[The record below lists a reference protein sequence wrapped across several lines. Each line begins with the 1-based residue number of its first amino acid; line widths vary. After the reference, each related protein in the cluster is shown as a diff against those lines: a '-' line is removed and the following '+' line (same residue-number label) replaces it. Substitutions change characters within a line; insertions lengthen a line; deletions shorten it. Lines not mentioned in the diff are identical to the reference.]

1 MNSKKE
7 TLLSYLY
14 NHSTWSSRN
23 DLSNFLNVSTRQVTN
38 YINEINKNETIVLS
52 SNKGYKINPKFIGKN
67 VSINNSDSIENRNN
81 KILITLCNFCN
92 GINLYDL
99 AEKYFISYSLM
110 ESIIYNLKH
119 SFETFHIQLQ
129 KKGEIVS
136 LQGKEM
142 DIRRFETIQ
151 IYKNSLEK
159 FREYQFANDLIPIN
173 KIKKILKLNDI
184 FINDYSLSLLVLN
197 LNVMIDRI
205 TKGYLIKNRKQ
216 ETCDIS
222 DNYKNSLDDLVY
234 FIKKQLNI
242 HISNSEKRWINEML
256 ISLSTPYDPEKIN
269 IKNIENYVE
278 KKYIQITNEI
288 LDQVKINFPI
298 VSFDDDFQIRFT
310 IHIRNCFLQKD
321 FEAYN
326 IDSLTKRIK
335 YSYPLIYDVSV
346 FIASYLEQNY
356 ALSMTQNEITYIA
369 FHICSSLSDF
379 SEYKVTITYI
389 YSDYWSYH
397 KKVLD
402 TLMSSID
409 EKAIIK
415 ESVSIS
421 DYSPALYHSDLIVT
435 DSNAEFPE
443 PCVHVSLL
451 PSKENIKRVFF
462 MVENLYRKKQY
473 NFFYNNFLRFFSKD
487 CFLFYNEKNYK
498 ELIKNMCSIAYE
510 KGLID
515 EYFLEDVLKR
525 EKLSNTVFNTVAIPH
540 SLSVNSKKTFIF
552 IAIPKYPLLWGKSK
566 PKVKLV
572 VMLGINLED
581 RKTFSHIYD
590 FMVDILSNTNNIN
603 ILCKSKNFN
612 DFINNLNNIAKN
624 YNQF

>member
-67 VSINNSDSIENRNN
+67 VSIDNSDSIENRNN

-136 LQGKEM
+136 LQGKEI

-173 KIKKILKLNDI
+173 KIKKILKLNNI

-205 TKGYLIKNRKQ
+205 TKGYLIKSRKQ
-216 ETCDIS
+216 KTCDIS

-389 YSDYWSYH
+389 YSDYCTYH

-409 EKAIIK
+409 
-415 ESVSIS
+415 
-421 DYSPALYHSDLIVT
+421 
-435 DSNAEFPE
+435 
-443 PCVHVSLL
+443 
-451 PSKENIKRVFF
+451 
-462 MVENLYRKKQY
+462 
-473 NFFYNNFLRFFSKD
+473 
-487 CFLFYNEKNYK
+487 
-498 ELIKNMCSIAYE
+498 
-510 KGLID
+510 
-515 EYFLEDVLKR
+515 
-525 EKLSNTVFNTVAIPH
+525 
-540 SLSVNSKKTFIF
+540 
-552 IAIPKYPLLWGKSK
+552 
-566 PKVKLV
+566 
-572 VMLGINLED
+572 
-581 RKTFSHIYD
+581 
-590 FMVDILSNTNNIN
+590 
-603 ILCKSKNFN
+603 
-612 DFINNLNNIAKN
+612 
-624 YNQF
+624 

>member
-52 SNKGYKINPKFIGKN
+52 SNKGYKINPKFIGKI
-67 VSINNSDSIENRNN
+67 VSIDNSDSIENRNN

-222 DNYKNSLDDLVY
+222 DDYKNSLDDLVY

-321 FEAYN
+321 FEAY
-326 IDSLTKRIK
+326 
-335 YSYPLIYDVSV
+335 
-346 FIASYLEQNY
+346 
-356 ALSMTQNEITYIA
+356 
-369 FHICSSLSDF
+369 
-379 SEYKVTITYI
+379 
-389 YSDYWSYH
+389 
-397 KKVLD
+397 KKP
-402 TLMSSID
+402 
-409 EKAIIK
+409 II
-415 ESVSIS
+415 
-421 DYSPALYHSDLIVT
+421 LIV
-435 DSNAEFPE
+435 
-443 PCVHVSLL
+443 
-451 PSKENIKRVFF
+451 
-462 MVENLYRKKQY
+462 
-473 NFFYNNFLRFFSKD
+473 
-487 CFLFYNEKNYK
+487 
-498 ELIKNMCSIAYE
+498 
-510 KGLID
+510 
-515 EYFLEDVLKR
+515 
-525 EKLSNTVFNTVAIPH
+525 
-540 SLSVNSKKTFIF
+540 
-552 IAIPKYPLLWGKSK
+552 
-566 PKVKLV
+566 
-572 VMLGINLED
+572 
-581 RKTFSHIYD
+581 
-590 FMVDILSNTNNIN
+590 
-603 ILCKSKNFN
+603 
-612 DFINNLNNIAKN
+612 
-624 YNQF
+624 